1 MKTSRSEHIS
11 STVSLRI
18 SVEPSEE
25 PPKNMAFPSGT
36 KYEDVLRELSIN
48 QETVL
53 LFKDGELVPSDGVAS
68 PGNLS
73 ILKITS
79 KG

>member
-1 MKTSRSEHIS
+1 
-11 STVSLRI
+11 
-18 SVEPSEE
+18 
-25 PPKNMAFPSGT
+25 MAFLSGT
-36 KYEDVLRELSIN
+36 KYEDVLRELRIN

>member
-1 MKTSRSEHIS
+1 M
-11 STVSLRI
+11 
-18 SVEPSEE
+18 EPSEE
-25 PPKNMAFPSGT
+25 PPKTMAFLSGT
-36 KYEDVLRELSIN
+36 KYEDVLRELRIN

>member
-1 MKTSRSEHIS
+1 M
-11 STVSLRI
+11 VSLRI

-36 KYEDVLRELSIN
+36 KYEDVLRELRIN

-68 PGNLS
+68 SGNLS